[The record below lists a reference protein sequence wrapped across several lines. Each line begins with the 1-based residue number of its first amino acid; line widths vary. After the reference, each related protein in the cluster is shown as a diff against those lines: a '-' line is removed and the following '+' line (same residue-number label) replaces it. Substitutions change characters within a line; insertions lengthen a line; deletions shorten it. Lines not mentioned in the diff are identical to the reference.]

1 MQALLRLSRA
11 IDWLNSQ
18 VGKYVLWLILA
29 STVISGINAVVRKVF
44 NYSANAFLVV
54 QW

>member
-18 VGKYVLWLILA
+18 VD
-29 STVISGINAVVRKVF
+29 GITLFFFEVDHAQGLQGIGDR
-44 NYSANAFLVV
+44 
-54 QW
+54 